1 MANKRMFSNKII
13 DTDKFRDLGQT
24 AQALYF
30 MLGMDTDDDGFV
42 SFKKIQKLG
51 GFAIDDLN
59 VLKAKG
65 LVIVFD
71 NGIVVITHH
80 EIHNYLQRRKPTI
93 FQKEFRQLSLT
104 KDKTYVFNTCLTNV
118 ELDEMRR
125 EESRGELIKNQKTL
139 EIEKTGTEKDGDG
152 ENAKAEKEKSEFEK
166 WKAKQTQRVLEHSDL
181 NRHVPFAAGVL
192 PTIEME

>member
-59 VLKAKG
+59 VLVAKG

-71 NGIVVITHH
+71 NGIVAITHH

-93 FQKEFRQLSLT
+93 YQKQFHQLALT

-118 ELDEMRR
+118 ELDEIRL
-125 EESRGELIKNQKTL
+125 EERRGELLINQNALGTG
-139 EIEKTGTEKDGDG
+139 KTGEEKDGDG
-152 ENAKAEKEKSEFEK
+152 ENAKAEKEKTEFEN
-166 WKAKQTQRVLEHSDL
+166 WKREQAQKINEHTNL
-181 NRHVPFAAGVL
+181 TRHVPFAAGVL